1 MGNIRVLGNT
11 PLFRQQ
17 LQIQGNTAAF
27 RALALSERTA
37 LKAFEIM
44 GQVRPQLTELTINSK
59 QAPCDWV
66 TKADT
71 SIQAEQIKNIL
82 AEFPEHKM
90 IAEEEHDDSLSADAS
105 DRDIWYLDGVDGTAA
120 FARKTENV
128 FGQMDYLLPGFVQF
142 GMQMAYLHDGIPV
155 YSVFAAPEMNI
166 DGLGYSIFEAVDGI
180 EGAFLNGN
188 RISFSAV
195 GPLSDSISFISLRG
209 ELSETE
215 LREHLISR
223 GVTGRCV
230 TRSVSTG
237 SEFALLLQRPPALD
251 RFNLVV
257 TEREKPWDLMPG
269 AFLIEK
275 AGGGIRFLDG
285 TGVFPFNLDCLGA
298 DGRSQPVAAASLSNL
313 SFVLSLVKEFSTGRS
328 F

>member
-1 MGNIRVLGNT
+1 M
-11 PLFRQQ
+11 
-17 LQIQGNTAAF
+17 
-27 RALALSERTA
+27 
-37 LKAFEIM
+37 
-44 GQVRPQLTELTINSK
+44 
-59 QAPCDWV
+59 
-66 TKADT
+66 
-71 SIQAEQIKNIL
+71 
-82 AEFPEHKM
+82 
-90 IAEEEHDDSLSADAS
+90 
-105 DRDIWYLDGVDGTAA
+105 
-120 FARKTENV
+120 
-128 FGQMDYLLPGFVQF
+128 
-142 GMQMAYLHDGIPV
+142 
-155 YSVFAAPEMNI
+155 
-166 DGLGYSIFEAVDGI
+166 
-180 EGAFLNGN
+180 NGN

-285 TGVFPFNLDCLGA
+285 AGVFPFNLDCLGA

-313 SFVLSLVKEFSTGRS
+313 SFFLSLVKEFSTERY